1 MELPSAILTLF
12 LIMDPIGN
20 VPLFV
25 SYLKDVEER
34 RRPKVIR
41 RESLIALAI
50 LVFFLLFGRIL
61 LHVLRL
67 GTPSLHIAGGVLLFL
82 IALGM
87 IFPGIARISI
97 STESQRTG
105 EPFIVPLATP
115 FIAGPSS
122 IATIMIF
129 ISKEPERFWAWLA
142 ALIVAWVLT
151 TTILLLSA
159 PLSRLLGPR
168 GLVACERLMGMILT
182 VVSVQMFLDGVALF
196 MAAAES

>member
-1 MELPSAILTLF
+1 MELLSAILTLF
-12 LIMDPIGN
+12 LIMDPVGN

-25 SYLKDVEER
+25 SYLKDVDER
-34 RRPKVIR
+34 RRPKIVR

-61 LHVLRL
+61 LEVLRL
-67 GTPSLHIAGGVLLFL
+67 GAPSLHISGGVLLFL

-87 IFPGIARISI
+87 IFPGIARISVA
-97 STESQRTG
+97 TESQRTG

-122 IATIMIF
+122 IAAIMIF
-129 ISKEPERFWAWLA
+129 ISKEPERFWEWLG
-142 ALIVAWVLT
+142 ALVVAWGLT
-151 TTILLLSA
+151 TTILMLSS

-182 VVSVQMFLDGVALF
+182 VVSVQMFLDGVELF
-196 MAAAES
+196 MAAAQG